1 MTENIQVGEYT
12 LTWIAQTMSLVNV
25 TCLARQMHNAKL
37 KLVYVSIEEEKSV
50 WGKSNYIIWMLMQS
64 KGSYILAIKIGFVF
78 HMQCVW
84 LASLSSLST

>member
-1 MTENIQVGEYT
+1 
-12 LTWIAQTMSLVNV
+12 MSLVNV

-64 KGSYILAIKIGFVF
+64 KVAIY
-78 HMQCVW
+78 
-84 LASLSSLST
+84 